1 MKKIL
6 YEIVFG
12 ILAIISVIF
21 AIIDMKSGLKP
32 WQKYFDLIIGILFII
47 DYLAR
52 LALSKDKKCFF
63 KSNIFDLI
71 AIIPFNSALRVFR
84 SFKLFK
90 LLKFAKIFKMLRFA
104 AVLSRAYK
112 NFLSFFNTNGFKYV
126 VFFSIFVVLSGGVLI
141 SYTENRSFSDGI
153 WWAFVTT
160 TTVGYGDISPTTD
173 IGRIIAAVLMLVGIG
188 LIGSLTSTI
197 TSFFMNKSNNNDKV
211 SQDRVDMVL
220 KLYNELNTN
229 EKDLFNKLK

>member
-6 YEIVFG
+6 YEIAFG
-12 ILAIISVIF
+12 VLAIISVIF
-21 AIIDMKSGLKP
+21 AILDMKSGLKP
-32 WQKYFDLIIGILFII
+32 WQKYFDLIIGTLFII
-47 DYLAR
+47 DYLVR
-52 LALSKDKKCFF
+52 LALSADKRTFL

-71 AIIPFNSALRVFR
+71 AIIPFNSALRIFR

-90 LLKFAKIFKMLRFA
+90 LLKFAKLFKMLRFA

-126 VFFSIFVVLSGGVLI
+126 VFFSIFVVLSGGVFI
-141 SYTENRSFSDGI
+141 SYIENRSLSDGI
-153 WWAFVTT
+153 WWAFVTA

-197 TSFFMNKSNNNDKV
+197 TSFFMNKPNNSNNVN
-211 SQDRVDMVL
+211 QDRVDMVL

-229 EKDLFNKLK
+229 EKDIFNKLK